1 MFMNKINM
9 PQTCPYNFSYKQVI
23 KLRTSKTGHSRRHSG
38 IDVRHT
44 NIAVVDGGTK
54 TTFYVSL
61 LQR

>member
-1 MFMNKINM
+1 MFMNKVNK
-9 PQTCPYNFSYKQVI
+9 PQTCPYNFYKQAI

-38 IDVRHT
+38 IGVHHT

-54 TTFYVSL
+54 TNFYVSL